1 MSPLGPIS
9 EVAAPLIEDR
19 SVGHSGLDLAH
30 VEFFAFRPP
39 PEVWVVDLI
48 AVGIYFRK
56 GPQYY
61 LHFRLRGST
70 YSCNRH

>member
-30 VEFFAFRPP
+30 VEFFAFLTESDPRGISREFEPGLR
-39 PEVWVVDLI
+39 VVNCL
-48 AVGIYFRK
+48 
-56 GPQYY
+56 
-61 LHFRLRGST
+61 S
-70 YSCNRH
+70 